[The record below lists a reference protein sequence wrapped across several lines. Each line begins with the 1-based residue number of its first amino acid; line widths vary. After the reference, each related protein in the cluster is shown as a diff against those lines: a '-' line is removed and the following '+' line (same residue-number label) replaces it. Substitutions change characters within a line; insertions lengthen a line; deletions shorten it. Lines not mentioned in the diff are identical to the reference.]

1 MRIKSDQRKRTS
13 WFAIERA
20 RLQERS
26 RTSKSTDMATTRR
39 KVDLSGPAHLLMLRM
54 QRTEKSRLTD
64 KAILRSKAT
73 MPSIARVQCQYQH
86 LLTPTPTSMPTLT
99 LIAIKWRHPR
109 HQTQCLTRATPS
121 PPKTK
126 PIISPT
132 AFRKGSLKQLFSSSK
147 PATSTSLR
155 SEGHLTTT
163 QCHLSRVMDLSAT
176 AGPLPDHPMAQ
187 KHPCQIITLR

>member
-64 KAILRSKAT
+64 KAILKSKAT
-73 MPSIARVQCQYQH
+73 MPSIARIQCQYQH
-86 LLTPTPTSMPTLT
+86 LLTPTPTSMSMLS
-99 LIAIKWRHPR
+99 IAIKWKRHPR
-109 HQTQCLTRATPS
+109 HQTQCLTRATLS
-121 PPKTK
+121 PPRFP
-126 PIISPT
+126 PIL
-132 AFRKGSLKQLFSSSK
+132 SLKVDSI
-147 PATSTSLR
+147 STQR
-155 SEGHLTTT
+155 KN
-163 QCHLSRVMDLSAT
+163 Q
-176 AGPLPDHPMAQ
+176 Q
-187 KHPCQIITLR
+187 

>member
-1 MRIKSDQRKRTS
+1 MRIKSGQRKRTS

-73 MPSIARVQCQYQH
+73 MPSIARIQCQSQH
-86 LLTPTPTSMPTLT
+86 LPTPTPTPTPS
-99 LIAIKWRHPR
+99 IAIKWRHPR

-132 AFRKGSLKQLFSSSK
+132 AFRKGSQ
-147 PATSTSLR
+147 
-155 SEGHLTTT
+155 
-163 QCHLSRVMDLSAT
+163 
-176 AGPLPDHPMAQ
+176 
-187 KHPCQIITLR
+187 